1 MPEPV
6 AHTFQAYPHVVHRGV
21 ERRPV
26 FFADAD
32 YSRFLSRLGEA
43 RAGTAWPS
51 TRTFDDEHT
60 HVLMTPESASSIS
73 ELMRFL
79 GGAYVPE
86 VNKRLERS
94 GHLWEV
100 GTTRVSSQTLAASR
114 LLPLHEMNP
123 VRAGL
128 CRHPGAYRW
137 SSHRRNA
144 LGAPNTLI
152 TPHDEYQTL
161 STSEAGRLN
170 AYAQLFEPEAL
181 GAALRPT
188 KPLTFVRESSSEQP
202 EGLTPSQVQGTAE
215 LRYEAEQRV

>member
-1 MPEPV
+1 M
-6 AHTFQAYPHVVHRGV
+6 
-21 ERRPV
+21 

-32 YSRFLSRLGEA
+32 YSRFLSRLGEGA
-43 RAGTAWPS
+43 NRYGVAIHAYVLMTN
-51 TRTFDDEHT
+51 HI
-60 HVLMTPESASSIS
+60 HLLMTPESVSSIS

-94 GHLWEV
+94 GHLW
-100 GTTRVSSQTLAASR
+100 GSRHYSSLITDARYLLACYR
-114 LLPLHEMNP
+114 YIEMNP

-137 SSHRRNA
+137 SSHRSNA

-161 STSEAGRLN
+161 STTEHGRLR

-181 GAALRPT
+181 GSCLVANETAHFR
-188 KPLTFVRESSSEQP
+188 
-202 EGLTPSQVQGTAE
+202 QGT
-215 LRYEAEQRV
+215 Q